1 MQNASYVV
9 TAFASMALASVRGGP
24 EFTPF
29 RGRARLLPGAQSR
42 ARAAYFADGG
52 RRTPDAVAVSASV
65 SVTASVSL
73 SAAVSASAGTAW
85 AAVSVA
91 AAVAVSASVSVRRAR
106 GNRLTRGNRQ
116 RRDNIIQAVRP

>member
-65 SVTASVSL
+65 SVAASVAVSAAVSL
-73 SAAVSASAGTAW
+73 SAAVSASTDTAW
-85 AAVSVA
+85 AAVSV
-91 AAVAVSASVSVRRAR
+91 SA
-106 GNRLTRGNRQ
+106 
-116 RRDNIIQAVRP
+116 